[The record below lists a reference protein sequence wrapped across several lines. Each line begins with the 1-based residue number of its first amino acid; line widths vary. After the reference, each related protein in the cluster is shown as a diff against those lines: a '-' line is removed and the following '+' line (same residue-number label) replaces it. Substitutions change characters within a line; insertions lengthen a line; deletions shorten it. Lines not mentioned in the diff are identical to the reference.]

1 MDCDIFFGFKAL
13 FGFLKFFCLVS
24 VTIRLIVD
32 IFMTRL
38 QSLPVSLQKSIKNRS
53 LLKVISGLNNFNP
66 ESVFRIA
73 KAAGFGGADLLDIAC
88 NPKLVELAV
97 EASNIPICVSSVE
110 PKLFPQAVKAGASI
124 IEIGN
129 FDSFYP
135 EGRFFTAEEVLSLA
149 VESRRLL
156 PETVL
161 SVTVPHILP
170 LNGQAQLAL
179 DLADIGADLIQT
191 EGGTSSHPISPGT
204 LGLIEKA
211 SPTLAGTCAISAAL
225 KESHHDVPV
234 ICASGLCEVTVPM
247 AISVGANGVGIGS
260 AVNKL
265 ETELA
270 MIATVKGL
278 RQALDSFRLV
288 STINQ

>member
-1 MDCDIFFGFKAL
+1 
-13 FGFLKFFCLVS
+13 
-24 VTIRLIVD
+24 
-32 IFMTRL
+32 MTRL
-38 QSLPVSLQKSIKNRS
+38 KTLPVSLQKSIQNRS

-66 ESVFRIA
+66 ESVLRIS
-73 KAAGFGGADLLDIAC
+73 KAAGIGGADLLDIAC
-88 NPKLVELAV
+88 ESELVKLAV
-97 EASNIPICVSSVE
+97 ETSNIPVCVSSVE
-110 PKLFPQAVKAGASI
+110 PKLFPEAVKAGASI

-135 EGRFFTAEEVLSLA
+135 DGRFFSANEVLSLA

-156 PETVL
+156 SEVVL

-170 LNGQAQLAL
+170 LDEQAQLAL
-179 DLADIGADLIQT
+179 DLVDLGVDLIQT

-211 SPTLAGTCAISAAL
+211 SPTLAGTFAITSAL
-225 KESHHDVPV
+225 RESNLDMPV
-234 ICASGLCEVTVPM
+234 ICASGLSEVTVPM

-265 ETELA
+265 KTELA

-278 RQALDSFRLV
+278 RQSLDTFKLV

>member
-1 MDCDIFFGFKAL
+1 MF
-13 FGFLKFFCLVS
+13 
-24 VTIRLIVD
+24 
-32 IFMTRL
+32 FMTRL
-38 QSLPVSLQKSIKNRS
+38 QTLPVSLQKSIKNRS

-66 ESVFRIA
+66 DSVFRIS
-73 KAAGFGGADLLDIAC
+73 KAAGLGGADLLDIAC
-88 NPKLVELAV
+88 EPKLVELAV
-97 EASNIPICVSSVE
+97 EASKIPVCVSAVE
-110 PKLFPQAVKAGASI
+110 PKLFPQAVQAGASI

-135 EGRFFTAEEVLSLA
+135 DGRFFSADEVLSLA
-149 VESRRLL
+149 IESRRLL
-156 PETVL
+156 PEVVL

-170 LNGQAQLAL
+170 LDSQAQLAL
-179 DLADIGADLIQT
+179 DLVDSGVDLIQT

-211 SPTLAGTCAISAAL
+211 SPTLAGAFAISTAL

-234 ICASGLCEVTVPM
+234 ICASGLSEVTVPM

-265 ETELA
+265 NTELA
-270 MIATVKGL
+270 MAATIKGL
-278 RQALDSFRLV
+278 RQAIDSFKII
-288 STINQ
+288 STINR